1 MPSLALKAH
10 FDGKQILLDEPYP
23 LSPSARLMVLV
34 MPESDDDANA
44 APMDLA
50 AASLNRAYGD
60 NEPEYSLADVRT
72 LP

>member
-10 FDGKQILLDEPYP
+10 FDGKHILLDEPYP
-23 LSPSARLMVLV
+23 LSTSARLMILV
-34 MPESDDDANA
+34 MPENNDSG
-44 APMDLA
+44 APIDLA

-60 NEPEYSLADVRT
+60 NEPEYSLADLRT